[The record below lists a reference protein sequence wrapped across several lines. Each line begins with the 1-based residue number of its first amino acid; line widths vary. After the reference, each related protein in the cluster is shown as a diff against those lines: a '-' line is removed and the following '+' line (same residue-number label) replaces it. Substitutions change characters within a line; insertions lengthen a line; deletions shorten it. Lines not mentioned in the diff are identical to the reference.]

1 MSTDM
6 IINETDGK
14 TLTKAQIAA
23 TVTASAEA
31 QSIWA
36 LTADKPLT
44 TDISQVFEETVEQVT
59 DDGEVVMRDRVVI
72 ITPTGAAYSTSAQAA
87 IAALARVHKM
97 SGTFEGFLFTFQRR
111 GARSGRQFLSVS
123 VSVKD

>member
-14 TLTKAQIAA
+14 TLSPAQIAA
-23 TVTASAEA
+23 TVTASTEA

-36 LTADKPLT
+36 ATADKPLT
-44 TDISQVFEETVEQVT
+44 MDISQVFEETVEQTT
-59 DDGEVVMRDRVVI
+59 DDGEVVVRDRVVI

-87 IAALARVHKM
+87 IAALVRVHKM
-97 SGTFEGFLFTFQRR
+97 AGSFEGFLFTFQRR
-111 GARSGRQFLSVS
+111 TARSGRQFLSVS

>member
-14 TLTKAQIAA
+14 TLTPAQIAA

-31 QSIWA
+31 KSIWA
-36 LTADKPLT
+36 ETVEVPLT
-44 TDISQVFEETVEQVT
+44 IRISQVFEETVEQTT

-72 ITPTGAAYSTSAQAA
+72 ITPDGAAYSTSAQAA
-87 IAALARVHKM
+87 IAVLARVHKM
-97 SGTFEGFLFTFQRR
+97 AGTFEGFVFKFQRK
-111 GARSGRQFLSVS
+111 GARSGRQFLAV
-123 VSVKD
+123 VVDAE

>member
-14 TLTKAQIAA
+14 TLTPAQIAA

-36 LTADKPLT
+36 VTADVPLT
-44 TDISQVFEETVEQVT
+44 IRIAQVFEETVEQTT
-59 DDGEVVMRDRVVI
+59 DDGEFVMRDRVVI
-72 ITPTGAAYSTSAQAA
+72 ITPDGKAYSTSAQAA
-87 IAALARVHKM
+87 IAVLVRVHKM
-97 SGTFEGFLFTFQRR
+97 AGTFEGFVFRFQRR
-111 GARSGRQFLSVS
+111 EARSGRQFLAVT
-123 VSVKD
+123 VDAE

>member
-14 TLTKAQIAA
+14 TLTPAQIAA

-31 QSIWA
+31 VSIWA
-36 LTADKPLT
+36 ETVDKSLTIK
-44 TDISQVFEETVEQVT
+44 ISQVFEETVEQVT

-72 ITPTGAAYSTSAQAA
+72 ITPEGVAYSTSAQAA
-87 IAALARVHKM
+87 IAVLARVHKM
-97 SGTFEGFLFTFQRR
+97 AGTFKGFVFTFQRR
-111 GARSGRQFLSVS
+111 GARSGRQFLSVT
-123 VSVKD
+123 VDAE

>member
-14 TLTKAQIAA
+14 TLTPAQIAA

-31 QSIWA
+31 KSIWA
-36 LTADKPLT
+36 ETAEVPLT
-44 TDISQVFEETVEQVT
+44 IRISQVFEETVEQTT

-72 ITPTGAAYSTSAQAA
+72 ITPDGAAYSTSAQAA
-87 IAALARVHKM
+87 IAVLARVCKM
-97 SGTFEGFLFTFQRR
+97 AGTFEGFVFRFQRK
-111 GARSGRQFLSVS
+111 GARSGRQFLAVT
-123 VSVKD
+123 VDAE

>member
-14 TLTKAQIAA
+14 SLTPAQIAA

-31 QSIWA
+31 KSIWSE
-36 LTADKPLT
+36 TAEVPLT
-44 TDISQVFEETVEQVT
+44 IRISQVFEETVEQTT

-72 ITPTGAAYSTSAQAA
+72 ITPDGDADHPRS
-87 IAALARVHKM
+87 
-97 SGTFEGFLFTFQRR
+97 R
-111 GARSGRQFLSVS
+111 GVYRDR
-123 VSVKD
+123 

>member
-14 TLTKAQIAA
+14 ALTPAQIAA

-36 LTADKPLT
+36 VTADAPLT
-44 TDISQVFEETVEQVT
+44 IRIAQIFEETVEQTT

-72 ITPTGAAYSTSAQAA
+72 ITPDGVAYSTSASAA
-87 IAALARVHKM
+87 IAVLARVHKM
-97 SGTFEGFLFTFQRR
+97 ANTFEGFIFTFQRR
-111 GARSGRQFLSVS
+111 GARSGRQYLAVT
-123 VSVKD
+123 VDAE

>member
-6 IINETDGK
+6 IINDTDGK
-14 TLTKAQIAA
+14 TLTPAQIAA

-31 QSIWA
+31 VSIWSETANGA
-36 LTADKPLT
+36 LTIKIA
-44 TDISQVFEETVEQVT
+44 QVFEETVEQVT

-72 ITPTGAAYSTSAQAA
+72 ITPDGDAYSTSAQAA
-87 IAALARVHKM
+87 IAVLARVHKM
-97 SGTFEGFLFTFQRR
+97 AQTFEGFSFTFQRR

-123 VSVKD
+123 VAVAE

>member
-31 QSIWA
+31 KSIWSE
-36 LTADKPLT
+36 TAEVPLT
-44 TDISQVFEETVEQVT
+44 IRISQVFEETVEQVT

-72 ITPTGAAYSTSAQAA
+72 ITPDGAAYSTSAQAA
-87 IAALARVHKM
+87 IAVLARVHKM
-97 SGTFEGFLFTFQRR
+97 AGTFDGFTFRFLRR
-111 GARSGRQFLSVS
+111 GARSGRQYLAVT
-123 VSVKD
+123 VDAE